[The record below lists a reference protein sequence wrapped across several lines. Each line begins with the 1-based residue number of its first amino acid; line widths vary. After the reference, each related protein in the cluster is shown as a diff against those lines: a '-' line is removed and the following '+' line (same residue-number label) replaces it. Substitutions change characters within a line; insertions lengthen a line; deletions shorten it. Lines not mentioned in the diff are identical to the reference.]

1 MTKNAKKLLEF
12 LRKYIEKNKI
22 SPNYEEMKEHMGL
35 KSKSSIFQYL
45 EYLEELGHIKKDK
58 LKSRSIELNSVIP
71 FYNEISAGKPIDV
84 INDQIEYIDVNNF
97 IKSDKANCIA
107 CKVHGNSMESYGIFE
122 DDIIIVERVTNYN
135 SNDIHA
141 VQIDDSEIT
150 LKKIKLIKDEIGD
163 IIFVLTCLCNQMEIN
178 LENCIIDSIEK
189 KTKRDSER
197 HKKNKKLK

>member
-58 LKSRSIELNSVIP
+58 LKSRSIELNNVIP
-71 FYNEISAGKPIDV
+71 FYNEISAGKPID
-84 INDQIEYIDVNNF
+84 ILNDQIEYIDVNNF

-122 DDIIIVERVTNYN
+122 DDIIILERVTNYN

-150 LKKIKLIKDEIGD
+150 LKKIKLIKDEIEIFGD
-163 IIFVLTCLCNQMEIN
+163 HKNFSSVRYKKDRVKILGKMVN
-178 LENCIIDSIEK
+178 LVRK
-189 KTKRDSER
+189 Y
-197 HKKNKKLK
+197 

>member
-22 SPNYEEMKEHMGL
+22 SPNYEEMKDHMGL

-58 LKSRSIELNSVIP
+58 LKSRSIELNNVIP

-84 INDQIEYIDVNNF
+84 LNAQIEYIDVNNF

-150 LKKIKLIKDEIGD
+150 LKKIKLIKDEIEIFGD
-163 IIFVLTCLCNQMEIN
+163 HKNFSSVRYKKDRVKILGKMVN
-178 LENCIIDSIEK
+178 LVRK
-189 KTKRDSER
+189 Y
-197 HKKNKKLK
+197 

>member
-84 INDQIEYIDVNNF
+84 LNDQIEYIDVNNF

-122 DDIIIVERVTNYN
+122 DDIIIVERVTNYY

-150 LKKIKLIKDEIGD
+150 LKKIKLIKDEIEIFGD
-163 IIFVLTCLCNQMEIN
+163 HKNFSSVRYEKDRVKILGKMVN
-178 LENCIIDSIEK
+178 LVRK
-189 KTKRDSER
+189 Y
-197 HKKNKKLK
+197 

>member
-12 LRKYIEKNKI
+12 LRKYIEENKI

-84 INDQIEYIDVNNF
+84 LNDQIEYIDVNNF
-97 IKSDKANCIA
+97 IRSDKANCIA

-122 DDIIIVERVTNYN
+122 DDIIILERVTNYN

-150 LKKIKLIKDEIGD
+150 LKKIKLIKDEVEIFGD
-163 IIFVLTCLCNQMEIN
+163 HKNFSSVRYEKDRVKILGKMIN
-178 LENCIIDSIEK
+178 LVRK
-189 KTKRDSER
+189 Y
-197 HKKNKKLK
+197 

>member
-22 SPNYEEMKEHMGL
+22 SPNYEEMKEQMGL

-84 INDQIEYIDVNNF
+84 LNDQIEYIDVNNF

-150 LKKIKLIKDEIGD
+150 LKKIKLIKDELEIFGD
-163 IIFVLTCLCNQMEIN
+163 HKNFSSVRYKKDRVKILGKMVN
-178 LENCIIDSIEK
+178 LVRK
-189 KTKRDSER
+189 Y
-197 HKKNKKLK
+197 

>member
-1 MTKNAKKLLEF
+1 MTKKAKKLLEF
-12 LRKYIEKNKI
+12 LRKYIKKNKI

-84 INDQIEYIDVNNF
+84 LNDQIEYIDVNNF

-150 LKKIKLIKDEIGD
+150 LKKIKLIKDEIEIFGD
-163 IIFVLTCLCNQMEIN
+163 HKNFSSVRYKKDRVKILGKMVN
-178 LENCIIDSIEK
+178 LVRK
-189 KTKRDSER
+189 Y
-197 HKKNKKLK
+197 

>member
-84 INDQIEYIDVNNF
+84 LNDQIEYIDVNNF

-122 DDIIIVERVTNYN
+122 DDIIILERVTNYK

-150 LKKIKLIKDEIGD
+150 LKKIKLIKDEVEIFGD
-163 IIFVLTCLCNQMEIN
+163 HKNFSSVRYKKDRVKILGKMVN
-178 LENCIIDSIEK
+178 LVRK
-189 KTKRDSER
+189 Y
-197 HKKNKKLK
+197 

>member
-58 LKSRSIELNSVIP
+58 LKSRSIELNSVMP
-71 FYNEISAGKPIDV
+71 FFNEISAGKPIDV
-84 INDQIEYIDVNNF
+84 LNDQIEYIDVNNF

-107 CKVHGNSMESYGIFE
+107 CRVHGNSMESYGIFE
-122 DDIIIVERVTNYN
+122 DDIIILEKVSNYN

-150 LKKIKLIKDEIGD
+150 LKKIKLIKDEIEIFGD
-163 IIFVLTCLCNQMEIN
+163 HKNFSSVRYDKDRVKILGKMVN
-178 LENCIIDSIEK
+178 LVRK
-189 KTKRDSER
+189 Y
-197 HKKNKKLK
+197 

>member
-71 FYNEISAGKPIDV
+71 FFNEISAGKPIDV
-84 INDQIEYIDVNNF
+84 LNDQIEYIDVNNF

-141 VQIDDSEIT
+141 VQIDNSEIT
-150 LKKIKLIKDEIGD
+150 LKKIKPIKDEIEIFGD
-163 IIFVLTCLCNQMEIN
+163 HKNFSSVRYKKDRVKILGKMVN
-178 LENCIIDSIEK
+178 LVRK
-189 KTKRDSER
+189 Y
-197 HKKNKKLK
+197 

>member
-1 MTKNAKKLLEF
+1 MTKNARKLLEF

-71 FYNEISAGKPIDV
+71 FFNEISAGKPIDV
-84 INDQIEYIDVNNF
+84 LNDQIEYIDVNNF

-150 LKKIKLIKDEIGD
+150 LKKIKLIKDEIEIFGD
-163 IIFVLTCLCNQMEIN
+163 HKNFSSVRFKKDRVKILGKIVN
-178 LENCIIDSIEK
+178 LVRK
-189 KTKRDSER
+189 Y
-197 HKKNKKLK
+197 

>member
-12 LRKYIEKNKI
+12 LRKYIKKNKI

-84 INDQIEYIDVNNF
+84 LNDQIEYIDVNNF

-150 LKKIKLIKDEIGD
+150 LKKIKLIKDEIEIFGD
-163 IIFVLTCLCNQMEIN
+163 HKNFSSVRYKKDRVKILGKMVN
-178 LENCIIDSIEK
+178 LVRK
-189 KTKRDSER
+189 YK
-197 HKKNKKLK
+197 

>member
-84 INDQIEYIDVNNF
+84 LSDQIEYIDVNNF

-122 DDIIIVERVTNYN
+122 DDIIILERVTNYN

-150 LKKIKLIKDEIGD
+150 LKKIKLIKDEVEIFGD
-163 IIFVLTCLCNQMEIN
+163 HKNFSSVRYKKDRVKILGKMVN
-178 LENCIIDSIEK
+178 LVRK
-189 KTKRDSER
+189 Y
-197 HKKNKKLK
+197 

>member
-22 SPNYEEMKEHMGL
+22 SPNYEEMKDHMGL

-71 FYNEISAGKPIDV
+71 FFNEISAGKPVDV
-84 INDQIEYIDVNNF
+84 LNDQIEYIDVNNF
-97 IKSDKANCIA
+97 IKSDKTNCIA

-150 LKKIKLIKDEIGD
+150 LKKIKLIKDEIEIFGD
-163 IIFVLTCLCNQMEIN
+163 HKNFSSVRYKKDRVKILGKMVN
-178 LENCIIDSIEK
+178 LVRK
-189 KTKRDSER
+189 Y
-197 HKKNKKLK
+197 

>member
-45 EYLEELGHIKKDK
+45 DYLEELGHIKKDK

-71 FYNEISAGKPIDV
+71 FFNEISAGKPIDV
-84 INDQIEYIDVNNF
+84 LNDQIEYIDVNNF

-122 DDIIIVERVTNYN
+122 DDIIILERVSNYN

-150 LKKIKLIKDEIGD
+150 LKKIKLIKDEIEIFGD
-163 IIFVLTCLCNQMEIN
+163 HKNFSSVRYEKDRVKILGKMVN
-178 LENCIIDSIEK
+178 LVRK
-189 KTKRDSER
+189 Y
-197 HKKNKKLK
+197 

>member
-12 LRKYIEKNKI
+12 LRKYIKKNKI

-84 INDQIEYIDVNNF
+84 LNDQIEYIDVNNF

-107 CKVHGNSMESYGIFE
+107 CKVHGDSMESYGIFE

-150 LKKIKLIKDEIGD
+150 LKKIKLIKDEIEIFGD
-163 IIFVLTCLCNQMEIN
+163 HKNFSSVRYKKDRVKILGKMVN
-178 LENCIIDSIEK
+178 LVRK
-189 KTKRDSER
+189 Y
-197 HKKNKKLK
+197 